1 MLLSQQVQ
9 LVLFL
14 PLLSLYFC
22 REFDTD
28 QSLRKQKISDRFQTL
43 IINGYPSGKSRFFAY
58 IGFSARYK
66 FCGGAVIAKYWVIT
80 VALCLYLSDGSI
92 VPADQML
99 VKLGDFTRH
108 TNRSRWRSYNVRAI
122 FTHNGFTKFPRPTND
137 IALLRLA
144 SRASNARI
152 VNLCNQELPQGTL
165 LHFWGMGST
174 STMEIQTPSV
184 LHEAQFLD
192 SKFKYSNIW
201 NIEFCDVDNVCVDPV
216 ENGTNTC
223 AGDAGGPL
231 FYPGIF

>member
-92 VPADQML
+92 VPGWYPFRVIPTSPEVPNSKNEMRQDNQV
-99 VKLGDFTRH
+99 VKSFH
-108 TNRSRWRSYNVRAI
+108 
-122 FTHNGFTKFPRPTND
+122 
-137 IALLRLA
+137 
-144 SRASNARI
+144 
-152 VNLCNQELPQGTL
+152 
-165 LHFWGMGST
+165 
-174 STMEIQTPSV
+174 V
-184 LHEAQFLD
+184 L
-192 SKFKYSNIW
+192 S
-201 NIEFCDVDNVCVDPV
+201 
-216 ENGTNTC
+216 
-223 AGDAGGPL
+223 
-231 FYPGIF
+231 